1 MAVNS
6 VSANSLLA
14 TGVQGLQAG
23 LNRANQAAGAIARNG
38 TTEQGGD
45 LATPIVDL
53 KRSEIQVKAS
63 AAVIKTA
70 DELVGTLID
79 IKA

>member
-1 MAVNS
+1 MTVGS
-6 VSANSLLA
+6 VSSSSLLA
-14 TGVQGLQAG
+14 TGVQGVQKGMA
-23 LNRANQAAGAIARNG
+23 RANDAAGAIARNG
-38 TTEQGGD
+38 TTEQDGD

-53 KRSEIQVKAS
+53 KRSELQVKAS

-70 DELVGTLID
+70 DEMMGTLID